1 MNSKLKLSILLAGF
15 MLLSVIPA
23 TAQKSV
29 LSGIDF
35 RLTEAVPDSTRPIG
49 DWIKQL
55 EKAKTHP
62 KTANTAKMWF
72 LRGRVYLIAFQQPK
86 FSSQYPDALNQ
97 AYTSFMKALE
107 TDAKDK
113 YSEDIK
119 SYYILNT
126 AIGKFN
132 AGIQAFEA
140 ENWSQALQAFS
151 DVEAIIN
158 IGEDVKKSLETYNIS
173 KEKIIEFKYYTA
185 QRKGDMDMA
194 KKLIQ
199 GLIDENY
206 YKPTIYVDMARIYLA
221 EKDTAKALEYIAL
234 GKETFETNRDL
245 INMELDLYL
254 KQGRSEELI
263 TKLSKAIESDP
274 GNKIYYFA
282 RAISYEGLKKYDKA
296 QADYEAAIEIDPNY
310 FDAYYNLGV
319 LHYNKANPVIEKL
332 NEAFDEDEINKLD
345 AELKK
350 YQLAALEQFEFA
362 FQTPGV
368 EVAEKL
374 QLAQTMLELYKR
386 TRQKEKAQA
395 MQDYI
400 NENSGE

>member
-1 MNSKLKLSILLAGF
+1 MNRKIKVAIVAIGMILGATLT
-15 MLLSVIPA
+15 A

-35 RLTEAVPDSTRPIG
+35 RLSESDPDSTRPI
-49 DWIKQL
+49 DKWVEQL
-55 EKAKTHP
+55 AKAEEHP

-72 LRGRVYLIAFQQPK
+72 LRGRVYLIAHQQPK
-86 FSSQYPDALNQ
+86 FSPKYPEALDK
-97 AYTSFMKALE
+97 AYTSFMNTLK
-107 TDAKDK
+107 TDTKDK
-113 YSEDIK
+113 YTENIK
-119 SYYILNT
+119 SYYILT
-126 AIGKFN
+126 VAIEKFN
-132 AGIQAFEA
+132 SGIQAFEA
-140 ENWSQALQAFS
+140 ANWGKALSAFT
-151 DVEAIIN
+151 DVENIIN
-158 IGEDVKKSLETYNIS
+158 IGEEVKKSLETYNIS

-185 QRKGDMDMA
+185 QRQGDNEMA

-199 GLIDENY
+199 GLIDQNY
-206 YKPTIYVDMARIYLA
+206 YKPTIYIDIARIYLA
-221 EKDTAKALEYIAL
+221 EKDTAKALEYVAL

-263 TKLSKAIESDP
+263 TKLSAAIDADP
-274 GNKIYYFA
+274 ANKIYYFA

-296 QADYEAAIEIDPNY
+296 EADYKAAIELDPNY

-345 AELKK
+345 IELKK
-350 YQLAALEQFEFA
+350 YQMAALEQFELA

-368 EVAEKL
+368 AIAERL
-374 QLAQTMLELYKR
+374 QLAETMKELYKR
-386 TRQKEKAQA
+386 TRQKEKAEA
-395 MQDYI
+395 MQSFI
-400 NENSGE
+400 NENSGK